1 MQTEHF
7 DLNDIVHEPS
17 DQQLQALMISVS
29 AEASRRG
36 KLARQELMTRLRADI
51 AAANL
56 PGVSSASPTSA

>member
-17 DQQLQALMISVS
+17 DQQLQALMISVA

-36 KLARQELMTRLRADI
+36 KLA
-51 AAANL
+51 
-56 PGVSSASPTSA
+56 